1 MKVLTASALQ
11 LARPEGK
18 NKFMKHIQ
26 RLALLVGF
34 ACLLTACGRS
44 AIEIPAGS
52 TVTIEKQDG
61 VEVRGTLIEVQPEQ
75 IVVDA
80 GGVRTEIPRREI
92 RSISATS
99 LEVVR
104 QERDGETR
112 DTVATT
118 GGGPNA
124 GDDTG
129 DVRNPIARLFTRG
142 PEYREVTIPA
152 GTLLPASLQSA
163 LASDATPVEAPVR
176 ATLRRPV
183 LVDGV
188 EALPAGTTVYG
199 TVTSAQ
205 ESGRVKGRA
214 ALSFRFNRID
224 TVDGGR
230 AAIASNT
237 ITRVAPATKKKDAAK
252 IAGGAAGGAI
262 VGGLIGGGDGAA
274 KGAAVGGAAGTGVV
288 LATKEEEVRLAVGTP
303 LSVRLTSPLTVRVP
317 AER

>member
-1 MKVLTASALQ
+1 MKVI
-11 LARPEGK
+11 R
-18 NKFMKHIQ
+18 
-26 RLALLVGF
+26 RLVLLVGC
-34 ACLLTACGRS
+34 ALLLTACGGS

-52 TVTIEKQDG
+52 DVTIEKRDG
-61 VEVRGTLIEVQPEQ
+61 VEVRGRLVDVQPEQ
-75 IVVDA
+75 IIIDS
-80 GGVRTEIPRREI
+80 GGVRTEVPRREI

-104 QERDGETR
+104 QGRDGETR
-112 DTVATT
+112 ETAGTT
-118 GGGPNA
+118 GSGPNA
-124 GDDTG
+124 GDETG
-129 DVRNPIARLFTRG
+129 DTRNPLARLFDRG
-142 PEYREVTIPA
+142 PEYHEVTIPA

-163 LASDATPVEAPVR
+163 LASDATRVEAPVR

-262 VGGLIGGGDGAA
+262 VGGLLGGGDGAA
-274 KGAAVGGAAGTGVV
+274 KGAVVGGAAGTGVV
-288 LATKEEEVRLAVGTP
+288 LATKGEEVRLATGTP
-303 LSVRLTSPLTVRVP
+303 LSIRLSSPLTVRVP
-317 AER
+317 IDP

>member
-1 MKVLTASALQ
+1 MNGSRASSLQ
-11 LARPEGK
+11 LARRRLRTV
-18 NKFMKHIQ
+18 MKLIQ

-34 ACLLTACGRS
+34 ACLLTACGGS
-44 AIEIPAGS
+44 TIEIPAGS
-52 TVTIEKQDG
+52 EVTIEKRDG
-61 VEVRGTLIEVQPEQ
+61 VEIRGTLVDVQPEQ
-75 IVVDA
+75 IIVDT
-80 GGVRTEIPRREI
+80 GGVRTEVPRREI

-104 QERDGETR
+104 QGRDGETR
-112 DTVATT
+112 DTVATA
-118 GGGPNA
+118 GRGPNA

-129 DVRNPIARLFTRG
+129 ETRNPVERLFDRG

-163 LASDATPVEAPVR
+163 LASDTTRVEAPVR

-188 EALPAGTTVYG
+188 EALPTGTTVYG

-262 VGGLIGGGDGAA
+262 VGGLLGGGDGAA
-274 KGAAVGGAAGTGVV
+274 KGAAAGGAAGTGVV
-288 LATKEEEVRLAVGTP
+288 LATKGDEVRLGAGTP
-303 LSVRLTSPLTVRVP
+303 ISVRLTAPLTVRVP
-317 AER
+317 SAQ